1 MQKQA
6 KQYYL
11 QQQKK
16 LNVKEMALQY
26 GRIARHNN
34 KTNEM
39 GKRKYIY
46 KQKCINVC
54 R

>member
-34 KTNEM
+34 K
-39 GKRKYIY
+39 KRKYIY
-46 KQKCINVC
+46 KQNCINVC